1 MSLNKLRNLKA
12 RVKARDGYWV
22 EKLKLDFTKALS
34 GQMRR
39 KGLKKGD
46 LAKKLDLSAPYMTKV
61 MRGDENFT
69 IETMVKLA
77 RAAGGQLHLHI
88 SDKDSDVSWIECNG
102 GSTFRELIDGVTEDQ
117 YNFEGDRFSVLRGRE
132 KREQGD
138 VAA

>member
-22 EKLKLDFTKALS
+22 EKLKLDLTKALS
-34 GQMRR
+34 GQMKR

-46 LAKKLDLSAPYMTKV
+46 IAKKLDLSAPYMTKV

-77 RAAGGQLHLHI
+77 RAAGGQLHIHI
-88 SDKDSDVSWIECNG
+88 SDKDSDVSWIECSG
-102 GSTFRELIDGVTEDQ
+102 GNTFRELIGQVTEDE
-117 YNFEGDRFSVLRGRE
+117 YKFEGDRFSVIRGGDH
-132 KREQGD
+132 REQGD